1 MGPGRQ
7 SVSACSPDLL
17 DVGLEAPGHV
27 VMHDGPDVSLV
38 NAHTKGDCGHDN
50 PQLARH
56 EAVLD
61 RLPLSARQTRMVRLR
76 GEAQLR
82 LA

>member
-7 SVSACSPDLL
+7 SVSARSPDLL
-17 DVGLEAPGHV
+17 DVGLEAPGQV
-27 VMHDGPDVSLV
+27 VMHEGPDVSLV

-61 RLPLSARQTRMVRLR
+61 RFPLGA
-76 GEAQLR
+76 
-82 LA
+82 